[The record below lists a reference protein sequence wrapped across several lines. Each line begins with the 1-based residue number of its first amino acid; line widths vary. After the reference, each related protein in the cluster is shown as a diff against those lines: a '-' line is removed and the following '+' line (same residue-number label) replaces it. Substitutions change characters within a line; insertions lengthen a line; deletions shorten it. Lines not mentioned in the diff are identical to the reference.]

1 MHSNVSVAV
10 SDAANWW
17 ASRQAVTLGLS
28 ISLNSLILY
37 AMMYKIMYLIEV
49 SMSTSPIYAEQ
60 TVSITDLRKSPASYF
75 KGEPVAVLSNNR
87 TAGYIVP
94 AEVYQHMVKM
104 IEQAYPEG
112 RSRFRPSRAR
122 LDAIV
127 AEGNELLIN
136 ASPDEL
142 GRFSE

>member
-1 MHSNVSVAV
+1 
-10 SDAANWW
+10 
-17 ASRQAVTLGLS
+17 
-28 ISLNSLILY
+28 
-37 AMMYKIMYLIEV
+37 
-49 SMSTSPIYAEQ
+49 MSTSPIYAEQ

-75 KGEPVAVLSNNR
+75 KNEPVAVLSNNR

-94 AEVYQHMVKM
+94 AEVYQHMVNM

-127 AEGNELLIN
+127 AEGVQLLSN
-136 ASPDEL
+136 SSHTDLEH
-142 GRFSE
+142 FSE

>member
-1 MHSNVSVAV
+1 
-10 SDAANWW
+10 
-17 ASRQAVTLGLS
+17 
-28 ISLNSLILY
+28 
-37 AMMYKIMYLIEV
+37 
-49 SMSTSPIYAEQ
+49 MSTSPIYAEQ

-94 AEVYQHMVKM
+94 ADVYQHMVNM

-112 RSRFRPSRAR
+112 RGRFRPSRAR

-127 AEGNELLIN
+127 DNGADVLTNTAAKELK
-136 ASPDEL
+136 PV
-142 GRFSE
+142 